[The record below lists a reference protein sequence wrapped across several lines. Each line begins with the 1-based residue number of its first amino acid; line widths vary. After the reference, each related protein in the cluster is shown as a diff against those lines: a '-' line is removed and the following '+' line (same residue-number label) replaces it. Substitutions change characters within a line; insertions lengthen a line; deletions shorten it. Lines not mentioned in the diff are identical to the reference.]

1 MKDTA
6 NNLALGLGVAVLGFA
21 LYRYFRGQ
29 GAANAAAPSSST
41 PATVSGLTGA
51 SLTGGLPGS
60 LASMLNF
67 GGSTN
72 GPTPLAVDNPY
83 ASTSWN
89 PDALSAAMSQDLGAA
104 LQAAN
109 ERGVNS
115 YGFYLP

>member
-6 NNLALGLGVAVLGFA
+6 NNIALGLGVAVLGFA
-21 LYRYFRGQ
+21 LYRYFQSQ
-29 GAANAAAPSSST
+29 GANSAGGGAASAGPL
-41 PATVSGLTGA
+41 ATVSGGQGNIGA
-51 SLTGGLPGS
+51 ALNSL
-60 LASMLNF
+60 LNF

-83 ASTSWN
+83 ASTAWN
-89 PDALSAAMSQDLGAA
+89 PDALSAAMSADLSAA

-115 YGFYLP
+115 YGFQLPTP

>member
-21 LYRYFRGQ
+21 LYRYFQGQ

-41 PATVSGLTGA
+41 PYVASGQTG
-51 SLTGGLPGS
+51 SGFPGALS
-60 LASMLNF
+60 TLLNF

-72 GPTPLAVDNPY
+72 GPSPLAVDNPY

-89 PDALSAAMSQDLGAA
+89 PDALSTAMSQDLGAA
-104 LQAAN
+104 LQAAG

-115 YGFYLP
+115 YGFTLP